1 MKIKYLFLTFLVFVI
16 VGCSDPMKESY
27 IQDCT
32 ADGAATEICS
42 CLFDYGKKNMSE
54 NAFMSSDFTQAYR
67 RDNNIP
73 KPGFEW
79 NGDGQLVDGLGQP
92 VNAANAFIKVDPDCN
107 SEKEICAIKRHPD
120 YPKPVSQE
128 TIAMI
133 ATKAMD
139 ACF

>member
-1 MKIKYLFLTFLVFVI
+1 MKIKYLFSALLAFIV

-27 IQDCT
+27 IQDCR

-54 NAFMSSDFTQAYR
+54 NAFMSSDFTEAYR
-67 RDNNIP
+67 RDNTIP
-73 KPGFEW
+73 KPGIEW
-79 NGDGQLVDGLGQP
+79 NGDGQFVDGLGRP
-92 VNAANAFIKVDPDCN
+92 VYADPFIQVDPDCKI
-107 SEKEICAIKRHPD
+107 EEELCEVKRHPD
-120 YPKPVSQE
+120 YPKPVNQE

>member
-1 MKIKYLFLTFLVFVI
+1 MKIKYLFLTLLAFIV

-27 IQDCT
+27 IEDCR
-32 ADGAATEICS
+32 ADGASTKICS

-54 NAFMSSDFTQAYR
+54 SAFMSSDFTQAYR

-73 KPGFEW
+73 KPGFEF
-79 NGDGQLVDGLGQP
+79 NGSGQLVDGLGQP
-92 VNAANAFIKVDPDCN
+92 VYANPFIKVDPDCN
-107 SEKEICAIKRHPD
+107 SSTEICEIKRHPD
-120 YPKPVSQE
+120 YPKPVNQE